1 MLRLY
6 ASSGLLAMTFPAW
19 ISALIALFRTW
30 LGIEAEIKQK
40 QQEHVGEVIQQN
52 ADLRAGIAADQAALK
67 ADANAPRSKADKLAA
82 LLRGEE

>member
-1 MLRLY
+1 MPGWL
-6 ASSGLLAMTFPAW
+6 
-19 ISALIALFRTW
+19 SAFIAIIRAW
-30 LGIEAEIKQK
+30 LGVRAEIQQK

-52 ADLRAGIAADQAALK
+52 ADLQATVAREDAALK